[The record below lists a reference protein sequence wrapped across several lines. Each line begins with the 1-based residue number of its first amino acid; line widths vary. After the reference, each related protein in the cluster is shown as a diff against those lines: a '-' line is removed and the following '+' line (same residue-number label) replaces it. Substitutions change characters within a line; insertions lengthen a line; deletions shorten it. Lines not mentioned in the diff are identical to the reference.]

1 METEGEGVKRRI
13 YKYVLRLGGE
23 LELPVGAE
31 ILCIQTQYNEPTLWA
46 LVDPDAPME
55 SRRIRTYGTGGRVPD
70 NLEWLGTFQLD
81 GGGLVFHA
89 FEEVK
94 A

>member
-1 METEGEGVKRRI
+1 MDDLFKRVVQAYGEAGLSEADALLQARLARILRR
-13 YKYVLRLGGE
+13 GE
-23 LELPVGAE
+23 
-31 ILCIQTQYNEPTLWA
+31 YNEPTLWA